1 MNETFFHFFS
11 CLIRMIVCWFT
22 FSSFFLSFFD
32 WEREEKQD
40 WLIDWWKKQVVEAWW
55 IFITFLFLID
65 WLIEISFISFFTF
78 EWMNKWIKSTDDNG
92 YLGSCIDEER
102 SKVRKAMWI
111 AQHVNH
117 QIFERIWRLGSCF
130 QACLFE
136 SRFHNCKLFLLF
148 FHSFTFVIDWLIWKR
163 ELFVVCFIWF
173 HWLIDWNSDEMNWE
187 SHLCL
192 FVCFTHFVICVILI
206 DFWIAQ
212 WNCKLNEWMKAKK
225 DVFLFQPPTNQPMN
239 QTNFNWLWFVIDWLI
254 VGYIINLLSL
264 IDWLIDVCDGLNEFE
279 SLIDWLIVVV
289 NWEKLACF
297 LLSILSSI
305 LSFILFTHP
314 SFVLWPQIRQDY
326 LLNLS
331 I

>member
-1 MNETFFHFFS
+1 
-11 CLIRMIVCWFT
+11 
-22 FSSFFLSFFD
+22 
-32 WEREEKQD
+32 
-40 WLIDWWKKQVVEAWW
+40 
-55 IFITFLFLID
+55 
-65 WLIEISFISFFTF
+65 
-78 EWMNKWIKSTDDNG
+78 MNKWIKSTDDNG

-148 FHSFTFVIDWLIWKR
+148 IHSFTFVIDWLIWKS

-173 HWLIDWNSDEMNWE
+173 HWLIDWLIEIQMRWIE
-187 SHLCL
+187 RVIFVCL

-212 WNCKLNEWMKAKK
+212 WNCKLNEWKQRKMS
-225 DVFLFQPPTNQPMN
+225 FYFNHQPTNEPN
-239 QTNFNWLWFVIDWLI
+239 QFQLTLICDW
-254 VGYIINLLSL
+254 L
-264 IDWLIDVCDGLNEFE
+264 IDWLLVTSSTFFLWLIDRCLWWIEWIWI
-279 SLIDWLIVVV
+279 IDWLIVVV

-305 LSFILFTHP
+305 LSFFHSLIHLLFYDLKSGKTTC
-314 SFVLWPQIRQDY
+314 WI
-326 LLNLS
+326 
-331 I
+331 